1 VRPLGLGV
9 NLGIQAFDLILSLDQ
24 QALEVLDPRVPQG
37 PLEVVKLFLLADK
50 VELLRF
56 HFLLG
61 LRVQGA

>member
-1 VRPLGLGV
+1 M
-9 NLGIQAFDLILSLDQ
+9 GIQAFDLMLGLDQ

-37 PLEVVKLFLLADK
+37 PLEVVQLFLLADK